1 MISGTR
7 AALLLASALT
17 APLAAAASAPDAPT
31 PRATVSSAP
40 AGPAALPT
48 ASPPSALDALL
59 ARIARPAP
67 ASVAYAE
74 VRFSKLLTAPVV
86 TSGRLEYTG
95 ADTLAKHV
103 DAPYREDLYVERD
116 EVRIER
122 AGQAT
127 RRIPL
132 QRAPEL
138 RGLLA
143 SFGALLGGNR
153 AALERVFTLE
163 LVGAAAPGD
172 ATRAV
177 GAPAT
182 PTGGASAWRL
192 AMTPRDSRVRSRLK
206 RVDVLGR
213 ADAPRCLT
221 VLQGD
226 GTTSTMLF
234 AELAREAWPTT
245 FGPELVARRCESGAP

>member
-1 MISGTR
+1 M
-7 AALLLASALT
+7 ASLT
-17 APLAAAASAPDAPT
+17 APLATAASAPDASAPLATAAPT
-31 PRATVSSAP
+31 PDAT
-40 AGPAALPT
+40 
-48 ASPPSALDALL
+48 ALDALL

-116 EVRIER
+116 AVRIER
-122 AGQAT
+122 AGQPP

-153 AALERVFTLE
+153 AALERVFAVE
-163 LVGAAAPGD
+163 LVGD
-172 ATRAV
+172 A
-177 GAPAT
+177 G
-182 PTGGASAWRL
+182 GGASKEPAGAWRL
-192 AMTPRDSRVRSRLK
+192 AMTPRDSRVRSRLR

-234 AELAREAWPTT
+234 AELAREAWPAT
-245 FGPELVARRCESGAP
+245 FGPELVAKRCGAGAP

>member
-1 MISGTR
+1 M
-7 AALLLASALT
+7 
-17 APLAAAASAPDAPT
+17 AAASAP
-31 PRATVSSAP
+31 
-40 AGPAALPT
+40 AGSAALAT
-48 ASPPSALDALL
+48 ASASALDALL

-74 VRFSKLLTAPVV
+74 VRFSKLLTTPVV

-122 AGQAT
+122 AGQAP

-163 LVGAAAPGD
+163 LVGD
-172 ATRAV
+172 AGAV
-177 GAPAT
+177 KGPAD
-182 PTGGASAWRL
+182 AWRL
-192 AMTPRDSRVRSRLK
+192 AMTPRDARVRSRLK

-234 AELAREAWPTT
+234 AEVAREAWPAK
-245 FGPELVARRCESGAP
+245 FGPELVATRCEARTP